1 MEKKFK
7 LVVYV
12 PVEQADLVREAIGAA
27 GGGKI
32 GNYSFCSFSARGV
45 GRFKPEA
52 GANPHIGEVG
62 KFESVEE
69 ERVEVTVGAEVVDTV
84 IAAMKAAHPY
94 DEVAY
99 DLYPLEVWQKE

>member
-1 MEKKFK
+1 MAKRYK

-12 PVEQADLVREAIGAA
+12 PITNAETVREAIGAA

-52 GANPHIGEVG
+52 GANPHIGEVE

-84 IAAMKAAHPY
+84 IGAMKAAHPY

-99 DLYPLEVWQKE
+99 DLYPLEGF